1 MNTPFKPFP
10 AHLSTL
16 RRSLLAC
23 LMLCLPFEMARAA
36 SVTREQEAAR
46 QMEIAAS
53 SLDRVLSS
61 FAAAQGVTLLYDTR
75 LTEGLKSP
83 GLRGRYGVIDGFSTL
98 LRGTGLELIGHGSD
112 FSVQRRAATTL
123 EDTQVQD
130 SRLTLGSTTEHSGSY
145 TTGSLGVATRLPLSI
160 RETPQSVSVVTRK
173 RMDDQ
178 GMTRLED
185 ALQQVTGVNVM
196 YESADQVRFYSRGF
210 AMDNVQ
216 ENGASSSFQGSVPG
230 MGSAEASSDSPDLAI
245 YDRVEVLRGASGLT
259 QGTGEPGGTVNLVRK
274 APTHDFQASTRLS
287 AGSWDRYRNEIDVS
301 GPLDAQGN
309 LRGRVVTVYQ
319 DGNSFIDHVGTDRQ
333 LLFGTLA
340 YDFTP
345 DTTLTTGYTWQ
356 KSHIVP
362 NLYGVPM
369 ATDYSSLPLSRSTF
383 LGASWNS
390 MTYEKHN
397 TFAELEH
404 HFDPDWT
411 LSASLNYTATQGDGQ
426 FIGVFGNGV
435 AGVGRDGLAR
445 LNNVIH
451 RDNAGDQYAGN
462 LNLAGR
468 FDLLGRSHEV
478 VLGGDYQLEHYDNRV
493 GILANTARVDVYRF
507 DPSSLA
513 KPHVPYRSRY
523 RYDNYQRGAYVAT
536 RLNLSDDLKLIL
548 GSRYSGFYFNFR
560 SQSLATG
567 RETRS
572 PYREDGQLTPYGGLI
587 WDLDEH
593 LSWYASYTSIFKPQ
607 NLVDESNSPLKPI
620 VGSNYETGLKGSYF
634 EGGLNVSAALYR
646 ILQENRGI
654 DNGNPACVDNCNEAA
669 GRVRSQGVELEAS
682 GALSERWQVYAGY
695 TFSRSE
701 YLDDAS
707 TSIKAGDPYAQW
719 FPKHL
724 LRLYTDYRLATGGDR
739 WSIGGGLSSQS
750 STDTSRNMYQ
760 GGYTLFSANL
770 AYRLDSHTTV
780 SLVGNNLT
788 DKAYYIPVSNRH
800 RGGNNFYGDPR
811 NATLTV
817 TWTY

>member
-10 AHLSTL
+10 AHLSPL

-23 LMLCLPFEMARAA
+23 LMLCLPFETARAT
-36 SVTREQEAAR
+36 SVTREQDAAR

-83 GLRGRYGVIDGFSTL
+83 GLYGRYGVIDGFSTL

-160 RETPQSVSVVTRK
+160 RETPQSVSVVTRT

-309 LRGRVVTVYQ
+309 LRGRVVAVYQ

-560 SQSLATG
+560 SKSLATG

-669 GRVRSQGVELEAS
+669 GKVRSQGVELEAS

-724 LRLYTDYRLATGGDR
+724 LRLYTDYRLAAGGDR

-750 STDTSRNMYQ
+750 STDTTRNLYQ

>member
-478 VLGGDYQLEHYDNRV
+478 VLGGDYQLEHYDNRSRRHSGQHRAGGCV
-493 GILANTARVDVYRF
+493 PLRPLQPGQTAR
-507 DPSSLA
+507 A
-513 KPHVPYRSRY
+513 VP
-523 RYDNYQRGAYVAT
+523 
-536 RLNLSDDLKLIL
+536 
-548 GSRYSGFYFNFR
+548 
-560 SQSLATG
+560 QSLSL
-567 RETRS
+567 RQLSTR
-572 PYREDGQLTPYGGLI
+572 RLCR
-587 WDLDEH
+587 H
-593 LSWYASYTSIFKPQ
+593 A
-607 NLVDESNSPLKPI
+607 
-620 VGSNYETGLKGSYF
+620 
-634 EGGLNVSAALYR
+634 
-646 ILQENRGI
+646 
-654 DNGNPACVDNCNEAA
+654 
-669 GRVRSQGVELEAS
+669 VEPE
-682 GALSERWQVYAGY
+682 
-695 TFSRSE
+695 
-701 YLDDAS
+701 
-707 TSIKAGDPYAQW
+707 
-719 FPKHL
+719 
-724 LRLYTDYRLATGGDR
+724 
-739 WSIGGGLSSQS
+739 
-750 STDTSRNMYQ
+750 
-760 GGYTLFSANL
+760 
-770 AYRLDSHTTV
+770 
-780 SLVGNNLT
+780 
-788 DKAYYIPVSNRH
+788 
-800 RGGNNFYGDPR
+800 
-811 NATLTV
+811 
-817 TWTY
+817 